1 MVRDENMVMSNGIKI
16 PAISFGTWQIGSD
29 VAYDAVKN
37 AIECGYRHID
47 TAAGYENEAEVG
59 RAIIDSGKRDE
70 IFLAT
75 KLRAEVKGYEET
87 KEAFNKSLK
96 ELGMDYVDLYL
107 IHAPWPWSAVGSDC
121 TEGNIQS
128 WKAMIDLYNEGKVRA
143 IGVSNFHPEHIDSLI
158 EATGFVP
165 HVNQIR
171 FFIGNT
177 QERIWKYCKDKGI
190 LVEAYSPLA
199 TGHLMEHPSI
209 IEMAAKYN
217 VSVPALCIRYCIE
230 RDTLP
235 LIKSTHRE
243 RMLSNLDVDF
253 KMDKAD
259 VDKLLEVEIPNEWK
273 RELRS

>member
-70 IFLAT
+70 IFVAT

-121 TEGNIQS
+121 TEGNIES
-128 WKAMIDLYNEGKVRA
+128 WMAMIDLYNEGKVRA